1 MSFKIRDLMVDVVPE
16 RQGFGACGEATR
28 NQDDEGGCGEA
39 TKDQYAPSIRRAT
52 DLAVLQRQLRE
63 ALG

>member
-28 NQDDEGGCGEA
+28 NEGDDECGEA
-39 TKDQYAPSIRRAT
+39 TRDKYTPSVQRAS
-52 DLAVLQRQLRE
+52 DLAALKRQLAE
-63 ALG
+63 ILG